1 MNQKIYVVIPAA
13 GMGAR
18 MGAGKNKVFLE
29 LAGEPILKR
38 TLDAFQALPEIT
50 AIQVVGRAEEL
61 IDLESFLAE
70 WQITKAQPPVAG
82 GETRQASVLNG
93 LLALQELLN
102 DSGAGAVSASSS
114 ALAPDP
120 APDTATAS
128 TEDPLVLIHD
138 AARCLVSPEI
148 IRECIRY
155 TREQGA
161 CVAAIPVKDT
171 IKRVDA
177 SGQIHET
184 LDRSALWQI
193 QTPQSFRFSEILAA
207 YQSALSRGISV
218 TDDAAVMEAAGGA
231 VSVVEGSHEN
241 IKITTAEDLTFAEVF
256 LRNRREVRK

>member
-29 LAGEPILKR
+29 LAGEAILKR

-50 AIQVVGRAEEL
+50 AIQVVGRADEL
-61 IDLESFLAE
+61 ADLASFLDA
-70 WQITKAQPPVAG
+70 WQISKALPPVAG

-93 LLALQELLN
+93 LLALHALVR
-102 DSGAGAVSASSS
+102 DTVTISAPPGAP
-114 ALAPDP
+114 APDP
-120 APDTATAS
+120 AATD
-128 TEDPLVLIHD
+128 DPLVLIHD

-184 LDRSALWQI
+184 LDRSELWQI

-256 LRNRREVRK
+256 LRNRREVGK